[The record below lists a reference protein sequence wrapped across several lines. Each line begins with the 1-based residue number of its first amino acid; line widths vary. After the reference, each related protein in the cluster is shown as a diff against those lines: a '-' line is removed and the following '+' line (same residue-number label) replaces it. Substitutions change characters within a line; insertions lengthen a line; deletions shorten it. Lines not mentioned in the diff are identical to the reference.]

1 MALSQ
6 SKIPPQ
12 KREGLLDFV
21 DDGECFR
28 AHIEF
33 RLWSSPGAAS
43 LSGQLCVIFLIGGV
57 NMMPGSVSTSLRRAV
72 HARKAA
78 DSLRPLAAGAGVA
91 LPIGLGWAHPMSRS
105 RGGGPAVNNP
115 LP

>member
-33 RLWSSPGAAS
+33 RLWSSPGATS

-78 DSLRPLAAGAGVA
+78 DSLRLLPLGVAAEVA
-91 LPIGLGWAHPMSRS
+91 LPTGLGRVNPMSHSRAGRS
-105 RGGGPAVNNP
+105 WGE
-115 LP
+115 